1 MAHLSYTYGLNGLGR
16 PEPWAVNVT
25 DEASIRADAAWAKE
39 NGAEFVILSLH
50 WGVERHVPPTAGQEA
65 LARSLLED
73 SDVDLILGTHA
84 HVIQPIDRIGDK
96 VVVYGMGNSLSNQF
110 TRWGLPYYYATE
122 DGVVVHLTVTEV
134 DGRFV
139 VTDTS
144 FTPTT
149 VEWATYRVM
158 ASDYS
163 LAIGGF
169 TRASGCHERTRDE
182 CGQGKAAG
190 PPAMPVGMDATSLW
204 DATQSALQPWLSQTC
219 ANSAEGCAAASAAKG
234 QSVGTA
240 GNGGGGGDTTEWD
253 VE

>member
-1 MAHLSYTYGLNGLGR
+1 MRTAEEGGHGLVHVATSPHLKRMSGKY
-16 PEPWAVNVT
+16 
-25 DEASIRADAAWAKE
+25 
-39 NGAEFVILSLH
+39 
-50 WGVERHVPPTAGQEA
+50 
-65 LARSLLED
+65 
-73 SDVDLILGTHA
+73 
-84 HVIQPIDRIGDK
+84 
-96 VVVYGMGNSLSNQF
+96 
-110 TRWGLPYYYATE
+110 
-122 DGVVVHLTVTEV
+122 
-134 DGRFV
+134 
-139 VTDTS
+139 
-144 FTPTT
+144 
-149 VEWATYRVM
+149 
-158 ASDYS
+158 YS

-240 GNGGGGGDTTEWD
+240 GNGGVGGDTTEWD